1 MQAQPDQLV
10 SVVVESI
17 RGLPE
22 LRKKTMLIVL
32 EFMMERVIPKENIN
46 KMNIKNISIVIGPC
60 LMRSE
65 VPSFKDLI
73 YSQKIIVVIL
83 TIFKEFDVIFG
94 SKKERMQALRKSAK
108 DFNRAYLEERLGR
121 F

>member
-1 MQAQPDQLV
+1 
-10 SVVVESI
+10 
-17 RGLPE
+17 
-22 LRKKTMLIVL
+22 
-32 EFMMERVIPKENIN
+32 
-46 KMNIKNISIVIGPC
+46 
-60 LMRSE
+60 
-65 VPSFKDLI
+65 
-73 YSQKIIVVIL
+73 VIL